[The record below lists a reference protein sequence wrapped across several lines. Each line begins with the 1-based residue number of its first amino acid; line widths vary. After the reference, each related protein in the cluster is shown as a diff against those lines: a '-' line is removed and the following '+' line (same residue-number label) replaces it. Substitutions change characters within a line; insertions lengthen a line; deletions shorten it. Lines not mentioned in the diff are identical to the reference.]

1 MSKFKIGDT
10 VRCVV
15 NGTAFKPN
23 ANGYKPDKEFV
34 VDFICQTSGGDIYFP
49 KDEHGVFEC
58 DLILVKFIE
67 LPKSF
72 ACTNTNQVLWN
83 KYIKWLEA
91 GFAGDVNTH
100 YGINKD
106 GFRFS
111 CNYEYIDRFDTIL
124 SLEEWNEIVNGTK
137 TKEINM
143 KKYTIT
149 RDQLKGIHDVA
160 CDAWKS
166 KIQTYTLRNPFGNT
180 FEFTQEEVGTMFKAA
195 TLDQTPVLEGIFG
208 KQTREID
215 LSGGLVDGNVLF
227 DNNRGLDNAL
237 MCVRLSGEYEN
248 KAFVLNNE
256 YNWEIVQDSNNN
268 SCLVPTRK

>member
-1 MSKFKIGDT
+1 MT
-10 VRCVV
+10 M
-15 NGTAFKPN
+15 
-23 ANGYKPDKEFV
+23 
-34 VDFICQTSGGDIYFP
+34 
-49 KDEHGVFEC
+49 
-58 DLILVKFIE
+58 
-67 LPKSF
+67 
-72 ACTNTNQVLWN
+72 
-83 KYIKWLEA
+83 
-91 GFAGDVNTH
+91 
-100 YGINKD
+100 
-106 GFRFS
+106 
-111 CNYEYIDRFDTIL
+111 FDTIL
-124 SLEEWNEIVNGTK
+124 SLEEWDEMVNGTK

-149 RDQLKGIHDVA
+149 RDQLKSIHDVA

-227 DNNRGLDNAL
+227 DNNRSLDNAL

-256 YNWEIVQDSNNN
+256 YNWEIVDDGGDNP
-268 SCLVPTRK
+268 CLVPTRK